1 MYAISRTNASGQYKY
16 TAVPPP
22 TNFRKWRRRQS
33 KIDNDFRHYKL
44 NHNLKNISYLYV
56 AAHKLHHGA
65 LFGFK
70 QESRSQEMAFF
81 IVVDCC
87 CLLFLVIV
95 IHVVVLFSSFEGM
108 CCRRVFWTY
117 VLRRKRKDKEMRSL
131 QLPLSTIV
139 NVVWLSRVLSRST
152 MRKND
157 SSRTKETNNVPNLE
171 V

>member
-1 MYAISRTNASGQYKY
+1 
-16 TAVPPP
+16 
-22 TNFRKWRRRQS
+22 
-33 KIDNDFRHYKL
+33 
-44 NHNLKNISYLYV
+44 
-56 AAHKLHHGA
+56 
-65 LFGFK
+65 
-70 QESRSQEMAFF
+70 MAFF

-108 CCRRVFWTY
+108 CCRRVFWAY
-117 VLRRKRKDKEMRSL
+117 VRRRKRRDKEMRSL

-157 SSRTKETNNVPNLE
+157 SGPKETKNVPNLE